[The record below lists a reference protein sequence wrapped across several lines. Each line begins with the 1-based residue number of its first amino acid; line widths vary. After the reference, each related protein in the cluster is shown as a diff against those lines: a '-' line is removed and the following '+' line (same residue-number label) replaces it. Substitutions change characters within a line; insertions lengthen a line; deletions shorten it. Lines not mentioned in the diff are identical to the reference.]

1 MEAVRSGCTAVID
14 HHASPHYITGSL
26 SQLRNAFLKIGLRG
40 MTCFETTDR
49 NFGSRELRDSVE
61 ENIRFAREIDA
72 AREKG
77 RPALSGR
84 GPYRRPCAVHRAG

>member
-1 MEAVRSGCTAVID
+1 
-14 HHASPHYITGSL
+14 
-26 SQLRNAFLKIGLRG
+26 

-77 RPALSGR
+77 DQPYLVEAHIGAHAPFTVPDEGLAMLREALKATGPRPAYPRGGRPLRCLSQPSPLR
-84 GPYRRPCAVHRAG
+84 